1 MIYTTGVRVLYTGPF
16 WPGSDIIHFA
26 RALGA
31 CGTIVR
37 ILDETTI
44 FPAWSSFASRVMRRL
59 FLRRLMEAE
68 WNRQLLSLVD
78 GFKPDV
84 VFITNAH
91 FCWSET
97 LVKIRRKG
105 IPLLCFYH
113 DPQWKGRDRNRF
125 AENISYFD
133 LIVTTRSW
141 QAKEF
146 EAAGARGTK
155 AIRFG
160 YDPLIH
166 RPIDVAP
173 LAVARYE
180 SDVAFIGT
188 YRLRRATE
196 LSALVQTN
204 FSHRL
209 RVWGGD
215 WNRLPPDA
223 PMLKYWEGR
232 AIQEEEI
239 PVIYATTKVALNWL
253 QWDPTSSDTSL
264 WQGDQHTPRSF
275 QIPACGGAMMI
286 AQRTDDHLRF
296 FREDEEAV
304 YFDNV
309 DELREKLNF
318 WLTPAQNEARKAIA
332 AAARTRC
339 IAEDYSYVPV
349 FRELLQY
356 FDLPVTR

>member
-1 MIYTTGVRVLYTGPF
+1 MTYTTGVRALYTGPF
-16 WPGSDIIHFA
+16 WSGSDIIHFA

-31 CGTIVR
+31 CGAIVR
-37 ILDETTI
+37 ILDDTTI
-44 FPAWSSFASRVMRRL
+44 FPGWNSFASRVMRRL
-59 FLRRLMEAE
+59 FLRRLMGAE

-91 FCWSET
+91 FCWPET
-97 LVKIRRKG
+97 LVTIRRKE

-133 LIVTTRSW
+133 LVVTTRSW

-146 EAAGARGTK
+146 EAAGARNTK
-155 AIRFG
+155 VIRFG

-166 RPIDVAP
+166 QPIGVAP
-173 LAVARYE
+173 LATARYK

-188 YRLRRATE
+188 YRPRRAAE

-209 RVWGGD
+209 RVWGGG

-223 PMLKYWEGR
+223 PMLKHWEGR
-232 AIQEEEI
+232 AIHEEEI
-239 PVIYATTKVALNWL
+239 PVIYATAKVALNWL
-253 QWDPTSSDTSL
+253 QWEPTSLDTSL
-264 WQGDQHTPRSF
+264 RQGDQHTPRSF

-286 AQRTDDHLRF
+286 AQRTDDHLCF
-296 FREDEEAV
+296 FREDKEAV

-318 WLTPAQNEARKAIA
+318 WLTPAQDEARKAIA
-332 AAARTRC
+332 AAARARC
-339 IAEDYSYVPV
+339 ITEDYSYVPV

-356 FDLPVTR
+356 FDLPAAQ